1 MVVGLGFLLWVV
13 FRVDLLRVMVMVMV
27 GLLLWVALL
36 HGRLLG
42 MMGLL
47 HLVAGL
53 VCLLWV
59 VVRVG
64 FLMGK
69 MRIVPD
75 MPQFHLSIAGNTTLS
90 TRETLPK
97 ILRMI

>member
-1 MVVGLGFLLWVV
+1 MVVGLDFLLWVV
-13 FRVDLLRVMVMVMV
+13 FWVDLLRVRVMVMVMV

-42 MMGLL
+42 RMGLL
-47 HLVAGL
+47 HGVAGL

-59 VVRVG
+59 VVWVG

-69 MRIVPD
+69 MRVVPD
-75 MPQFHLSIAGNTTLS
+75 VLHFIFPLLEILLCPLAKLC
-90 TRETLPK
+90 PK
-97 ILRMI
+97 FFE